1 LNAEVTLPGQ
11 LQVLLRGWLSSNNI
25 LARGASETVLIDS
38 GYVTH
43 ASQTVAL
50 VEHALAGGKLAR
62 LVNTHCHSDH
72 MGGNC
77 AVQARFGCR
86 TTIPAGEAPLIDAW
100 DERSLMLDFA
110 DQQADRFRYDDVL
123 APGDSLQM
131 GDLDWQV
138 LAAPGHDPHALM
150 FYSPQARVLISGDA
164 LWENGFGVIFPQLY
178 GRDSAFRETRETLER
193 IASLDVAVVIPGHG
207 RAFGDVGAALERAFA
222 RLDSFEQDI
231 LRLVRHTV
239 KVMFT
244 FALLEKQAMPLAS
257 LPRYVG
263 EVGILRDLNER
274 YLRMTPS
281 ALAQWLVR
289 DLERAGAV
297 ACEDGM
303 LVPRVAA

>member
-1 LNAEVTLPGQ
+1 MNAEVTLPGE
-11 LQVLLRGWLSSNNI
+11 LQVLLRGWLSANNI

-43 ASQTVAL
+43 APQTVAL
-50 VEHALAGGKLAR
+50 VAHALAGDTLAR

-72 MGGNC
+72 MGGNR
-77 AVQARFGCR
+77 AIQLRFDCR
-86 TTIPAGEAPLIDAW
+86 TTIPIGEAPLIDAW
-100 DERSLMLDFA
+100 DERSLMLGFA
-110 DQQADRFRYDDVL
+110 DQRAERFRYDDVL

-138 LAAPGHDPHALM
+138 LAAPGHDTHALM
-150 FYSPQARVLISGDA
+150 FYAPQPRVLVSGDA
-164 LWENGFGVIFPQLY
+164 LWQNGFGVIFPQLY

-193 IASLDVAVVIPGHG
+193 IASLDIAVVIPGHG
-207 RAFGDVGAALERAFA
+207 RTFADVGAALERAFA

-244 FALLEKQAMPLAS
+244 FALLEKQAMPLAD
-257 LPRYVG
+257 LPSYVAG
-263 EVGILRDLNER
+263 VGVLRDLNER

-289 DLERAGAV
+289 DLERVGAV

-303 LVPRVAA
+303 LLPRVAA